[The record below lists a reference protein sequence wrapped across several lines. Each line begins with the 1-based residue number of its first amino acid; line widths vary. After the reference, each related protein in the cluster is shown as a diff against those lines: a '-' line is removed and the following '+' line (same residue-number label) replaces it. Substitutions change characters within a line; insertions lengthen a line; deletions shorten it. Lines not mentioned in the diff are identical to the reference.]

1 MKIKHEPVKSVHPT
15 GENDNTSF
23 SIEPVRTNK
32 KPVERGTVPSRAN
45 PKRGTRLPGNW
56 VLTDKFR
63 IEAQRLRPDLIH
75 RIHDIAESFRDYW
88 ISQSGQRGVKLDW
101 LATWRNWLKREKY
114 FAPQPRASGQ
124 QRTRSLSAVEI
135 ATDTNW

>member
-1 MKIKHEPVKSVHPT
+1 M
-15 GENDNTSF
+15 
-23 SIEPVRTNK
+23 
-32 KPVERGTVPSRAN
+32 KPVERGTVPKRAN
-45 PKRGTRLPGNW
+45 PQRGTRLPGNW

-63 IEAQRLRPDLIH
+63 TEAQRLRPDLIP

-88 ISQSGQRGVKLDW
+88 ISQPGQRGVKLDW

-114 FAPQPRASGQ
+114 ITPQPRGSGQ